1 VIKIPRIYSW
11 GHFLLGLL
19 ANLQERK
26 FSRAEWS
33 ELCPV
38 VASIPGGWLVV
49 MKYARPL
56 TEKEWKGMNVDQ
68 WMHREDYSIP
78 VEPKINSFGVLNG
91 NIVAIDYGS

>member
-1 VIKIPRIYSW
+1 
-11 GHFLLGLL
+11 
-19 ANLQERK
+19 
-26 FSRAEWS
+26 
-33 ELCPV
+33 
-38 VASIPGGWLVV
+38 